1 MFNRIAGALALAL
14 ALGASAASAQVEM
27 IMSNDNN
34 EKGLKGQTLEFLKK
48 DLESRLGDKIRIE
61 LHHSGTLFDQ
71 QSQVQGLQLG
81 AANIIAPT
89 AGIYSTIA
97 PEVAALQLPFML
109 DTPEK
114 VQAAM
119 ADPLVR
125 EAILPKLESQ
135 NIEIVA
141 VWMNGPRVLGYNR
154 DKPVLEPTDAEG
166 LKIRVQSAPIF
177 VKPWEAV
184 HANPVGINWS
194 EAPTALQQGVIDG
207 AEVTP
212 NSWRGSSTY
221 QFVKNITL
229 TDHQYSFY
237 LVGANKTWWDEMPA
251 DVKTE
256 VEAAL
261 AAATEWNM
269 AENDRINADDIAFIK
284 EQGVGVHVLSPEQ
297 RADWTAAMQSV
308 WTELGTDLVGEEVTK
323 RLKEIGGVATS
334 N

>member
-1 MFNRIAGALALAL
+1 MFTRFAGAFALTFALAAP
-14 ALGASAASAQVEM
+14 ALAQVEM

-48 DLESRLGDKIRIE
+48 DLEERLGDRIRVE

-81 AANIIAPT
+81 AAQIIAPT

-119 ADPLVR
+119 ADPIVR
-125 EAILPKLESQ
+125 DAILPKLQAQ

-154 DKPVLEPTDAEG
+154 DKPILEPADAAG

-184 HANPVGINWS
+184 KANPVGINWS
-194 EAPTALQQGVIDG
+194 EAPTALQQGVIDAG
-207 AEVTP
+207 EVTP
-212 NSWRGSSTY
+212 NAWRGSSSY
-221 QFVKNITL
+221 QFIKDITL
-229 TDHQYSFY
+229 TNHQYSFY
-237 LVGANKTWWDEMPA
+237 LVGANKMWWDDMPA
-251 DVKTE
+251 DIKTE
-256 VEAAL
+256 VEAAF

-269 AENDRINADDIAFIK
+269 VENDRINADDISYMAG
-284 EQGVGVHVLSPEQ
+284 EGVKIHELTPEQ
-297 RADWTAAMQSV
+297 RANWAEAMQPV
-308 WTELGTDLVGEEVTK
+308 WQELGNDLVGDEVTA
-323 RLKEIGGVATS
+323 RLKEIGGVATG